1 MTEAEERQ
9 QQRRR
14 EAKALLEGFWP
25 EVFRYNQPR
34 PLKLGIFAEMVAD
47 AERRGLP
54 FDGVSVKA
62 ALKAY
67 TSRYAY
73 QRAVSEIAERTG
85 LNGEVAGEVTAEQ
98 REYARLQMRR
108 IDDKAAARK
117 KAAKAALQAEKAAKS
132 PVTGS
137 DA

>member
-1 MTEAEERQ
+1 MTAEMDRQ

-25 EVFRYNQPR
+25 EVFKYNNPR
-34 PLKLGIFAEMVAD
+34 PLKLGIFADLVAD

-54 FDGVSVKA
+54 FDGVIIKA

-73 QRAVSEIAERTG
+73 QRGLCEASGRTG
-85 LNGEVAGEVTAEQ
+85 LNGQIEGEVTEEQ
-98 REYARLQMRR
+98 KSYAGLQMTR
-108 IDDKAAARK
+108 IDDKGAAKK
-117 KAAKAALQAEKAAKS
+117 KARKAALQTEKAAN
-132 PVTGS
+132 PPAVEP